1 MTYEETL
8 AYIHSPL
15 HFGAKPGLLRI
26 RALMEA
32 CGNPQKK
39 VKFVHVAGTN
49 GKGSTTTMLSEILR
63 KAGYRTGLFISPYV
77 DDFRE
82 RMQINGEM
90 IPRAALCEELERLLP
105 AIEAIREL
113 GHTQPTEFEIVTAL
127 ALNWFARSGCDIVAL
142 EVGLGGSQDCT
153 NVIDAPEVAVLTP
166 ISLDHT
172 KQLGSTPAEI
182 AKVKCGIIK
191 PGCDVVTCYD
201 QDPGALAVIRQT
213 CETLG
218 TPLHIPDR
226 SKLDLLRS
234 DIGGSTVDYGG
245 VELTVP
251 MAGAHQIQNMLTAY
265 TAAKALQARGW
276 KVSDQNILDGIA
288 GTRFPGRL
296 EIIRRQPL
304 VLLDGGHNPDCADAV
319 ARALDEHL
327 SGRRIITV
335 MGMCTDKD
343 TAYCVPKIARRS
355 SVFIAAQ
362 SDVPRA
368 MPARELARLAV
379 GHCRDV
385 HWNANTYTAAR
396 IALELAGP
404 DDVIL
409 VCGSLYILHEAR
421 EALTQN

>member
-1 MTYEETL
+1 MTYEEAL
-8 AYIHSPL
+8 QFIHSPL
-15 HFGAKPGLLRI
+15 HFGSKPGLLRI

-49 GKGSTTTMLSEILR
+49 GKGSTTTMLSNILQA
-63 KAGYRTGLFISPYV
+63 AGYRTGLFISPYV

-82 RMQINGEM
+82 RMQVNGEM
-90 IPRAALCEELERLLP
+90 IPRAALCEEVERLLP
-105 AIEAIREL
+105 AIEAIREQ
-113 GHTQPTEFEIVTAL
+113 GHTHPTEFGIVTAL
-127 ALNWFARSGCDIVAL
+127 ALNWFARAGCDIVAL

-153 NVIDAPEVAVLTP
+153 NVIDAPEAAVLTP

-172 KQLGSTPAEI
+172 KQLGSTISAI
-182 AKVKCGIIK
+182 AGVKCGIIK
-191 PGCDVVTCYD
+191 PGSDIVTCYD
-201 QDPGALAVIRQT
+201 QDPAALEVIRRT
-213 CETLG
+213 CAEKG
-218 TPLHIPDR
+218 TPLHIPDK
-226 SKLDLLRS
+226 SGVDLLRS
-234 DIGGSTVDYGG
+234 DITGSTVDYGG
-245 VELTVP
+245 TELTVP

-265 TAAKALQARGW
+265 TAAKVLQQRGW
-276 KVSDQNILDGIA
+276 NISDEDIRRGIA
-288 GTRFPGRL
+288 STRFPGRL

-304 VLLDGGHNPDCADAV
+304 VLLDGGHNMACADAV

-335 MGMCTDKD
+335 MGMCADKD

-379 GHCRDV
+379 GHCKEV
-385 HWNANTYTAAR
+385 HWNENTYT
-396 IALELAGP
+396 
-404 DDVIL
+404 
-409 VCGSLYILHEAR
+409 GSRLSW
-421 EALTQN
+421 QSPGM